1 MSALVLPTRHTV
13 RAKWAPLYYYPVFG
27 SPDRLTVA
35 VIAFTDDGTQVAIAE
50 APGLHRMHC
59 LFGEQAKAPLS
70 LIKGTIDALKKD
82 INERRISAL
91 TEPKLL
97 FSGFEFGEMRSGSG
111 FALNDIAQRWVNAIS
126 VFSAEKNAPA
136 EIEVSLPTVVELR
149 PSERSGRLVPSVRKE
164 VQARIP
170 LISGEFNYSF
180 RSRTKVVPV
189 RIGFLGRN
197 IVADFSRISTRSLS
211 NNVERIRSKLWV
223 LADHRDEAPNMM
235 DIPHEMIVLRNSAS
249 DPSVSRSDLKAIDAA
264 CHDLEIE
271 ADRRS
276 IRLRP
281 LNSVED
287 IAERIIEAEAA

>member
-1 MSALVLPTRHTV
+1 MSALVIPTKHTV
-13 RAKWAPLYYYPVFG
+13 RAKWAPLYYYPVLG
-27 SPDRLTVA
+27 SQDRLSVA
-35 VIAFTDDGTQVAIAE
+35 VVAITEDGSQVAVVE
-50 APGLHRMHC
+50 APGLQRMYC
-59 LFGEQAKAPLS
+59 LFGEKAEAPLK
-70 LIKGTIDALKKD
+70 IVKIAIDALKRD
-82 INERRISAL
+82 IAERRIFAL
-91 TEPKLL
+91 TDPKPL
-97 FSGFEFGEMRSGSG
+97 FTGFEFGELRAGSG
-111 FALNDIAQRWVNAIS
+111 FSLYEIAKQWINAVSMLSDNQSKDNQSRIEIP
-126 VFSAEKNAPA
+126 VIAELKPA
-136 EIEVSLPTVVELR
+136 ER
-149 PSERSGRLVPSVRKE
+149 GGRLLPSVRKE
-164 VQARIP
+164 VQSRIP
-170 LISGEFNYSF
+170 LISGEFNYTF

-235 DIPHEMIVLRNSAS
+235 DIPHEMLLLRKAAN
-249 DPSVSRSDLKAIDAA
+249 DPSVSRSELKAIDEA

-281 LNSVED
+281 LTSVED